1 MLTSSVPVWKQQK
14 KRQSEAERKRASE
27 REKSEKQAFA
37 NCRTRDDV
45 AHSSFSCTLQ
55 FWCSFSSWSLAHDF
69 A

>member
-1 MLTSSVPVWKQQK
+1 MLTSSVPVWKHQK
-14 KRQSEAERKRASE
+14 KSQSARE

-55 FWCSFSSWSLAHDF
+55 FWSSFSFSWSPPAHDF